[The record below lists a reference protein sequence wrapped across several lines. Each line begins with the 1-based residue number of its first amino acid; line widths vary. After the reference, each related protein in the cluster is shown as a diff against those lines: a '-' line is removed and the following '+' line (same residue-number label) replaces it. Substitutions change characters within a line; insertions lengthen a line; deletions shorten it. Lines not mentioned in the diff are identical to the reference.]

1 MKIDFIISY
10 IWQLVFFQK
19 INSVIPIIYSD
30 RLHAIKNKPV
40 LAGDLGA
47 TKMNMA
53 LYNVSNGELNVLS
66 SKQYYCHE
74 HTSMIEIV
82 QLFMQELP
90 EKPESI
96 CIGVAGAVIDN
107 KADLLNLGW
116 EVDGNEVHAATGISD
131 VSLINDLE
139 ANAYGLACLKDEDMI
154 VINEGEAKQGN
165 AAIIAPGTG
174 LGEAGLFWD
183 GKFYHPFATEGGHS
197 DFAPRTEL
205 DFELTKYFLRTEGI
219 PSWDRIISGQGI
231 HIIYNFLRDEK
242 KFEEPEWLKKE
253 FAEEDIAAAISEA
266 ALNNKAAICVET
278 MQLFARYLARECS
291 NLVLKMKAIG
301 GLFIG
306 GGIPPKIE
314 PLIQTKIFID
324 NYLDCDRQQ
333 DLVSIVPIK
342 LIKTDKAPLMGA
354 AFYAAC
360 APAL

>member
-1 MKIDFIISY
+1 
-10 IWQLVFFQK
+10 
-19 INSVIPIIYSD
+19 
-30 RLHAIKNKPV
+30 V

-47 TKMNMA
+47 TKMNVA
-53 LYNVSNGELNVLS
+53 LYNVNDGEMSVIAS
-66 SKQYYCHE
+66 QQYYCDE

-82 QLFMQELP
+82 KLFMKDSR
-90 EKPESI
+90 EKPASI
-96 CIGVAGAVIDN
+96 CVGVAGAVIDN

-116 EVDGNEVHAATGISD
+116 EVDGNEVKAVTGVKD
-131 VSLINDLE
+131 VALINDLE
-139 ANAYGLACLKDEDMI
+139 ANAYGLACLKDEDFI
-154 VINEGEAKQGN
+154 VVNKGETHAGN

-197 DFAPRTEL
+197 DFSLRTEL
-205 DFELTKYFLRTEGI
+205 DFELTRYFLRTEGI

-242 KFEEPEWLKKE
+242 KMEEPEWLKKE
-253 FAEEDIAAAISEA
+253 FTEEDIGAAISEA
-266 ALNNKAAICVET
+266 ALNNRAAICVET

-314 PLIQTKIFID
+314 PLIQIKTFMD

-360 APAL
+360 APAS

>member
-1 MKIDFIISY
+1 LKNIFTSKIK
-10 IWQLVFFQK
+10 L
-19 INSVIPIIYSD
+19 VIPIVYSD
-30 RLHAIKNKPV
+30 KLQTIKNKLV

-47 TKMNMA
+47 TKMNVA
-53 LYNVSNGELNVLS
+53 LYAVNGGGMNVIASQ
-66 SKQYYCHE
+66 QYYCDE
-74 HTSMIEIV
+74 HKSMIEIME
-82 QLFMQELP
+82 LFMEGLHK
-90 EKPESI
+90 KPESI

-116 EVDGNEVHAATGISD
+116 EVNGNEVKTVTRVKN

-139 ANAYGLACLKDEDMI
+139 ANAYGLACLRDDDMI
-154 VINEGEAKQGN
+154 VINEGEVHPGN

-183 GKFYHPFATEGGHS
+183 GKFYHPFATEGGHA

-242 KFEEPEWLKKE
+242 KFQEPDWLKEE
-253 FAEEDIAAAISEA
+253 FTEEDIAAAISEA

-278 MQLFARYLARECS
+278 MKLFARYLARECS
-291 NLVLKMKAIG
+291 NLVLKMKAVG

-314 PLIQTKIFID
+314 PLIQTKTFID

-333 DLVSIVPIK
+333 DLVGIVPIK

-360 APAL
+360 APAF

>member
-1 MKIDFIISY
+1 M
-10 IWQLVFFQK
+10 
-19 INSVIPIIYSD
+19 IPIVYSD
-30 RLHAIKNKPV
+30 ELQAIKNKLV

-47 TKMNMA
+47 TKMNVA
-53 LYNVSNGELNVLS
+53 LCEANNGEIDIVTS
-66 SKQYYCHE
+66 QQYYCDE
-74 HTSMIEIV
+74 HKSMIEIV
-82 QLFMQELP
+82 QLFIKELH

-107 KADLLNLGW
+107 KASLLNLGW
-116 EVDGNEVHAATGISD
+116 EVDGNEVKTVAGVKD

-139 ANAYGLACLKDEDMI
+139 ANAYGLACLHDDDLI
-154 VINEGEAKQGN
+154 IINKGEAHPGN

-197 DFAPRTEL
+197 DFAPRTDL
-205 DFELTKYFLRTEGI
+205 DFELTKYFLHTEGI

-253 FAEEDIAAAISEA
+253 FTKEDIAAAISEA
-266 ALNNKAAICVET
+266 ALNNKAAICVEA
-278 MQLFARYLARECS
+278 MQLFVRYLARECS

-301 GLFIG
+301 GLFIS

-314 PLIQTKIFID
+314 PLIQTKMFMD

-333 DLVSIVPIK
+333 ELISIVPVK
-342 LIKTDKAPLMGA
+342 LIKTDKAPLLGA

-360 APAL
+360 ASIQHPS